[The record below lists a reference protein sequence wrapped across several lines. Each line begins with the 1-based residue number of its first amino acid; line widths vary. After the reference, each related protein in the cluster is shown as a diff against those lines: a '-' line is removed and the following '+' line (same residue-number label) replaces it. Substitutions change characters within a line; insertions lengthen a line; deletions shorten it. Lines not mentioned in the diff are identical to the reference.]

1 MAMGI
6 AQSPAKTL
14 AMQGF
19 MMYMTGSSV
28 SIISIMVV
36 GMSLLNSGKAL
47 LATNQCKY
55 KHACSF
61 KEEKIMMMACL
72 DEFSNNIIIEEA
84 TFLIA

>member
-36 GMSLLNSGKAL
+36 GMSLLNSFKSL
-47 LATNQCKY
+47 LATNQRECVQTCFLNRRVDNDGVSS
-55 KHACSF
+55 ARL
-61 KEEKIMMMACL
+61 M
-72 DEFSNNIIIEEA
+72 
-84 TFLIA
+84 TFLTIKMQQ

>member
-1 MAMGI
+1 MPSQMAMGI

-55 KHACSF
+55 KHA
-61 KEEKIMMMACL
+61 
-72 DEFSNNIIIEEA
+72 
-84 TFLIA
+84 